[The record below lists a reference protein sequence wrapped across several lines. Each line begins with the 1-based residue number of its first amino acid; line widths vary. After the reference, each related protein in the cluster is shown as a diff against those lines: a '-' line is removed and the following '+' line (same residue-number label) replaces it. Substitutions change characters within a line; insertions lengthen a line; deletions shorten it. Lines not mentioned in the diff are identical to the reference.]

1 MRCAVSC
8 AVCASA
14 LPQGGRSDC
23 RYCGARCR
31 MRAYRIRLDA
41 GGCRR
46 ADAQR
51 RQLGGLR
58 DALKQAGQDKAALQ
72 RSQNEAA
79 EWAVLLEAEEAMLRA
94 ELTRLRQELQETQRQ
109 AAEAEE
115 SRAAKH
121 DEAMASKL
129 AEAER
134 LRTVA
139 QQNARQAQRQVE
151 QLTEQEKK
159 ARRQLGQMH
168 GEHQRTQEQLVEIAQ
183 ALQVAQ
189 AAVADEKKASAAQS
203 ERLALAEQ
211 EAKRLTALV
220 EKQHAELQKRREEQ
234 EQIVRERA
242 DFRRT
247 QEALAAAE
255 SARKTAEE
263 RFQLEWAAKSRLLEH
278 RDRLE
283 YERAELYA
291 NDKRLRAKLQEVRDA
306 CDGLANERDRLL
318 HELRRRPSAGPSRQM
333 TEPRSLASTHLQSE
347 LNAARIEIASLQNQA
362 FAVTSK
368 LMAAELAQRRAEG
381 QAEQLRSELAA
392 AQVQINSRASEENT
406 RIALAVMQALG
417 QTGVGV
423 AVSLL
428 RNKFLEEE
436 YLAKL
441 EEEQK
446 RPKKP

>member
-1 MRCAVSC
+1 
-8 AVCASA
+8 
-14 LPQGGRSDC
+14 
-23 RYCGARCR
+23 

-51 RQLGGLR
+51 RQVGGLR
-58 DALKQAGQDKAALQ
+58 EAIQKAQDEKAAVQ
-72 RSQNEAA
+72 RSQQEAT
-79 EWAVLLEAEEAMLRA
+79 EWARLLEAEEAALRA
-94 ELTRLRQELQETQRQ
+94 ELTRLRHELQETQRQ

-139 QQNARQAQRQVE
+139 QQNARHAQRQVE
-151 QLTEQEKK
+151 QLTEQERK

-168 GEHQRTQEQLVEIAQ
+168 GEHQRMQEQLAETAQ
-183 ALQVAQ
+183 ALQAAQ
-189 AAVADEKKASAAQS
+189 AALADEKKASTAQS
-203 ERLALAEQ
+203 QRLGLAEQ
-211 EAKRLTALV
+211 EAQRLTTLV
-220 EKQHAELQKRREEQ
+220 EKHQSELQNRREEQ
-234 EQIVRERA
+234 EQISRERA

-255 SARKTAEE
+255 RARKTAEE
-263 RFQLEWAAKSRLLEH
+263 RFQLEWSAKSRLLEH

-283 YERAELYA
+283 HERAELYA
-291 NDKRLRAKLQEVRDA
+291 NDKRLRTKLQDQRDA
-306 CDGLANERDRLL
+306 YGSLADERDRLIQ
-318 HELRRRPSAGPSRQM
+318 ELRRRPSAGSSRQT
-333 TEPRSLASTHLQSE
+333 TEPRSLASAHLQSD
-347 LNAARIEIASLQNQA
+347 LNAARLEIASLQNQA
-362 FAVTSK
+362 FALTSK
-368 LMAAELAQRRAEG
+368 LMAAEMAQRRAEG
-381 QAEQLRSELAA
+381 QAEQLRTELAA